1 MVHSLDYTTI
11 SHVLDSWERARRLTT
26 NFEQEVG
33 VILFQQYVTAAC
45 PNRAAKF
52 PLSHYTFAPCA
63 FCHRLF
69 KNDPQCKVLF
79 GFPLDIDTDSAELLQ
94 SKRFLMHAAYL
105 VEMLDT
111 SLGMLG
117 PDDELLAEI
126 MYDLGSKHTRYGVK
140 ADMFPQMGKAL
151 MVALEAILKHTLNDA
166 TRDAWKKTF
175 AELSSEMIRGM

>member
-1 MVHSLDYTTI
+1 
-11 SHVLDSWERARRLTT
+11 
-26 NFEQEVG
+26 
-33 VILFQQYVTAAC
+33 
-45 PNRAAKF
+45 
-52 PLSHYTFAPCA
+52 
-63 FCHRLF
+63 
-69 KNDPQCKVLF
+69 
-79 GFPLDIDTDSAELLQ
+79 
-94 SKRFLMHAAYL
+94 MHAAYL